1 MALHVTGNT
10 IILRNMQYDR
20 FLNRL
25 RHRLPDGWAVEFIGS
40 TDSARTRDGR
50 VVISA
55 PDGTR
60 ATLLAELNRNMSAR
74 QATRLTADLA
84 PDQIEQ
90 ADGLIVFTSYLS
102 PTARERLR
110 EARVSYIDTTG
121 NLWVRTDRPAVLL
134 EQQGAQRDPDPPRR
148 GVRSL
153 KGAKAARIVRGLCDW
168 KPPHGVR
175 ELARKTGASP
185 GYATRVLTLLE
196 DDDLVN
202 RGEQGEVVEVRWPD
216 LIRRWSMDYSVAQT
230 NRAFTFLAPRGLGD
244 AVDKL
249 RPLEEGYAITGVFGV
264 PDEARVVAPAL
275 LICYVEDVTGAAEEL
290 DLRPAD
296 SGANVLLLDPF
307 DDLVFRR
314 TRTEDGIVAVALSQC
329 AVDLLT
335 GSGREPAQGEA
346 LIDWMREHEDAW
358 RT

>member
-1 MALHVTGNT
+1 MK
-10 IILRNMQYDR
+10 YDR
-20 FLNRL
+20 FLTRL
-25 RHRLPDGWAVEFIGS
+25 RDRLPEGWAVDFSGS
-40 TDSARTRDGR
+40 TDSTRRRDGR

-60 ATLLAELNRNMSAR
+60 ATLLAELKQKISAR
-74 QATRLTADLA
+74 QATQLTADLA
-84 PDQIEQ
+84 PDQLEQ
-90 ADGLIVFTSYLS
+90 ADGVIVFTTYLS

-110 EARVSYIDTTG
+110 DAGVSYVDTTG
-121 NLWVRTDRPAVLL
+121 NLLVSMSRPAVFI

-196 DDDLVN
+196 DDDLVT
-202 RGEQGEVVEVRWPD
+202 RDEQGVVVEVRWPD
-216 LIRRWSMDYSVAQT
+216 LIKRWSMDYSLAET
-230 NRAFTFLAPRGLGD
+230 NRTFAFLAPRGLSD

-249 RPLEEGYAITGVFGV
+249 RPLEEGYAITGAFGV
-264 PDEARVVAPAL
+264 PDEARVVAAAVL
-275 LICYVEDVTGAAEEL
+275 SCYVEDVTGVVEEL
-290 DLRPAD
+290 DLRPAEA
-296 SGANVLLLDPF
+296 GANVLLVEPF
-307 DDLVFRR
+307 DDVVFRR
-314 TRTEDGIVAVALSQC
+314 TRTEDGVAAVALSHC